1 MKYLVIDSDFIEL
14 SKFQKDLSKLFL
26 EIDENGAIKKE
37 LGLSEQN
44 KVIHVFPSTK
54 FKFGKYGIFD
64 LNQFDLS
71 SLEDDITYE
80 EFNEYWNK
88 LSE

>member
-1 MKYLVIDSDFIEL
+1 MRYLVIDSDFIEL

-26 EIDENGAIKKE
+26 EINDNGAIKKE

-44 KVIHVFPSTK
+44 KVIHVFPSSR

-80 EFNEYWNK
+80 EFYEYWNK
-88 LSE
+88 LSK